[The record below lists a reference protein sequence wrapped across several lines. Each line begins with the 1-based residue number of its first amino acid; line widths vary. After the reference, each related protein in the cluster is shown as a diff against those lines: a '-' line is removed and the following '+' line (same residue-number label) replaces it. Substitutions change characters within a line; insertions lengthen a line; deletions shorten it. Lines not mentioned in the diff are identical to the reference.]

1 MEKTKQFSKKQP
13 SKSTLVLKQ
22 PINSKIPKKQIASK
36 TIKPTSTKT
45 NSSTNKS
52 KQGPIN
58 QPFHPRPN
66 RVPLTN
72 QQINPNFLPP
82 ELRMGPIIN
91 INPNNPHQIDPQRN
105 PLGFLKNFFSGFGVD
120 FPVEDIVRPP
130 QNINPQSV
138 LSNVH
143 QHNISSDIYDPSF
156 SSFGI
161 DNNDTF
167 RTNFASNFPSNLER
181 EVFNQLLNVIQGNQ
195 WDAHHSNHP
204 PTKSTVLQKL
214 KKFPMSEKYC
224 KKDDKGKLE
233 YPNCCICI
241 NDIIKNE
248 KTIMIPCGH
257 MLHLKCGLLWLR
269 KNNTCPVC
277 RFALPGELHK

>member
-1 MEKTKQFSKKQP
+1 MEKTQVSKKQP
-13 SKSTLVLKQ
+13 TKKTVVPKQ
-22 PINSKIPKKQIASK
+22 PIKSKILPKKQTESK
-36 TIKPTSTKT
+36 KP
-45 NSSTNKS
+45 SSTSNKS
-52 KQGPIN
+52 KMGPIN
-58 QPFHPRPN
+58 QPFHPLPHN
-66 RVPLTN
+66 RVPLSN

-91 INPNNPHQIDPQRN
+91 INSNNPHHIDPQRN

-143 QHNISSDIYDPSF
+143 QHNISNDIYDPSF

-167 RTNFASNFPSNLER
+167 RTNFASNFRSNLER

-195 WDAHHSNHP
+195 WDAHHSSHP